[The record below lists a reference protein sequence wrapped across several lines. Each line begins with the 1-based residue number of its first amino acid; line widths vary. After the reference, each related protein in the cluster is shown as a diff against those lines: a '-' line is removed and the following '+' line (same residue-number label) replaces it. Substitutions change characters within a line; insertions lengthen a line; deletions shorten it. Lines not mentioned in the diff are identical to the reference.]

1 VSSVQQYIRR
11 LFQCDENVFQ
21 MVPDGAVAGKCV
33 THLVVSFRLSCF
45 CVQACIAHR
54 RKLESRLFHLQQSH
68 QRLRDEVDYLRQLH
82 RPDPAL
88 FASRGT
94 ADAILVA
101 VYLGGRVW
109 QRFYGPMGPSIPI
122 GR

>member
-1 VSSVQQYIRR
+1 VAHFAASFPSSC
-11 LFQCDENVFQ
+11 L
-21 MVPDGAVAGKCV
+21 
-33 THLVVSFRLSCF
+33 

-54 RKLESRLFHLQQSH
+54 RKLESRLFNLQQAY
-68 QRLRDEVDYLRQLH
+68 QRLQDEVDYLRQQH
-82 RPDPAL
+82 GPDPAL
-88 FASRGT
+88 VASRGT

>member
-1 VSSVQQYIRR
+1 MCSDERSVAH
-11 LFQCDENVFQ
+11 FAAVF
-21 MVPDGAVAGKCV
+21 
-33 THLVVSFRLSCF
+33 LLSCL

-82 RPDPAL
+82 GPDPAL

>member
-1 VSSVQQYIRR
+1 MCSDEGSVAHFAVVLILSYI
-11 LFQCDENVFQ
+11 
-21 MVPDGAVAGKCV
+21 
-33 THLVVSFRLSCF
+33 

-54 RKLESRLFHLQQSH
+54 RKLESRLFNLQMAY
-68 QRLRDEVDYLRQLH
+68 QRLQDEVDYLRQQH
-82 RPDPAL
+82 GPDPVL
-88 FASRGT
+88 VASRGT